1 MVEGN
6 SFPIDWLLFFCLNF
20 NVIPLPSVVLSNV
33 IIVTLRCDGLCYV
46 VSGWVGGWD
55 YITEIMPK
63 HINNNFVFNVYFS
76 AVRADR
82 MRGGRNKFGP
92 MYKRDRARKLQVMRE
107 RQLTTPG
114 SGRAGGSGVN
124 SSPNNSNS
132 GAGGSGMTGGGHSS
146 AGLYPDM
153 GYSPSGNVY
162 GTGVKHE
169 IQIPQVSSLTS
180 SPDSSPSPLTAAS
193 LGYPGQFFFLFLSSQ
208 FFNFN

>member
-1 MVEGN
+1 M
-6 SFPIDWLLFFCLNF
+6 F
-20 NVIPLPSVVLSNV
+20 
-33 IIVTLRCDGLCYV
+33 
-46 VSGWVGGWD
+46 
-55 YITEIMPK
+55 
-63 HINNNFVFNVYFS
+63 YFT

-107 RQLTTPG
+107 RQMTPG
-114 SGRAGGSGVN
+114 SGRAGPGGGGVN

-132 GAGGSGMTGGGHSS
+132 GAGGSGMTSGGGGHSS

-153 GYSPSGNVY
+153 GYSPSGSVY
-162 GTGVKHE
+162 GVKHE

-193 LGYPGQFFFLFLSSQ
+193 LGYPGHYTIIIIFPPFFFCSSWMAR
-208 FFNFN
+208 FE